1 MKNNRQKITL
11 TVTIIYL
18 VAILILYF
26 FGGIYKSLQ
35 FVALA
40 LVIIFLIAVVIAL
53 LYISKTN
60 KEDNLEISKL
70 IDNGKID
77 ECIDFLNQ
85 RIEKYF
91 FSILIASQRINLISA
106 YLMKNRVDEAREL
119 VYNYSYLGLN
129 KCVSYYK
136 IIFELYDGNTN
147 TAEKLYNKFLKLSN
161 PLYDI
166 QKDNAKRLIKLV
178 ETREFDFDLYNNTAY
193 PIAKKIC
200 QMYTNK

>member
-11 TVTIIYL
+11 TISIIYIIT
-18 VAILILYF
+18 ILILYF
-26 FGGIYKSLQ
+26 FGGINKSLQ
-35 FVALA
+35 IVALVLA
-40 LVIIFLIAVVIAL
+40 IILLIAVVIAL

-70 IDNGKID
+70 IDNGKLD
-77 ECIDFLNQ
+77 ECIDFLNK

-91 FSILIASQRINLISA
+91 FSILIASQRINLISV

-119 VYNYSYLGLN
+119 VYNYSYFGLN

-136 IIFELYDGNTN
+136 IIFELYDGNTK

-161 PLYDI
+161 PLYDV
-166 QKDNAKRLIKLV
+166 QKDNAKKLIKLV

-193 PIAKKIC
+193 PIVKKIC
-200 QMYTNK
+200 QIYAK

>member
-1 MKNNRQKITL
+1 MKNNRQKVTL
-11 TVTIIYL
+11 TLTIIYL
-18 VAILILYF
+18 VSILILYF
-26 FGGIYKSLQ
+26 FGGIYKALQ
-35 FVALA
+35 IIALILA
-40 LVIIFLIAVVIAL
+40 VIFIILLIITL

-60 KEDNLEISKL
+60 KKDNLEISKL
-70 IDNGKID
+70 MDNGKID

-119 VYNYSYLGLN
+119 VYDYSYFGLN

-147 TAEKLYNKFLKLSN
+147 AAKKLYNKFLKLSN

-166 QKDNAKRLIKLV
+166 QKDNAKRLIELV

-193 PIAKKIC
+193 PIVKKIC
-200 QMYTNK
+200 QMYTSK